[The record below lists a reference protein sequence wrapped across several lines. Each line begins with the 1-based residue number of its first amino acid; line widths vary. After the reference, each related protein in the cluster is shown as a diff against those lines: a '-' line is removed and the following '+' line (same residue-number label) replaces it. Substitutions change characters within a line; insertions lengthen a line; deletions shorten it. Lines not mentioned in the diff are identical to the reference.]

1 VLLLGIGADEL
12 MGGYGRH
19 RTAYERGGYDQ
30 LRRELRLDF
39 GRLWTRNLGRDDR
52 CVSDHGRECRLPYL
66 DEEVVQFLQAVPLRR
81 VVDFSKIK
89 GEGDKL
95 ILRVVARQLLGL
107 RSCSSL
113 AKRAIQVRAYGSEHM
128 VVSIQ

>member
-1 VLLLGIGADEL
+1 
-12 MGGYGRH
+12 
-19 RTAYERGGYDQ
+19 
-30 LRRELRLDF
+30 
-39 GRLWTRNLGRDDR
+39 
-52 CVSDHGRECRLPYL
+52 L